1 VNDLLRWIR
10 QDSELFYAT
19 ALDADQTRG
28 VPCCPDW
35 TIGDLVWH
43 LGEVHWFFA
52 TDIEQR
58 ATDPDQVEAGKPAR
72 PGTYPE
78 AISWGRSQLDRLVHV
93 LESTPDDVPVWTWAL
108 DEPNHT
114 VGFIRRHQVQE
125 AAVHRWD
132 MQSAARDDIPDPI
145 DPEAASDSI
154 DEFLA
159 VSLPFGVNHTKP
171 LSGSVH
177 LHCTDVA
184 GEWFIEPDGRVDRAH
199 ATGDV
204 ALRGTASDLL
214 LVLYNRIPVDAL
226 DVIGNEP
233 LARHLVE
240 RVDTT

>member
-1 VNDLLRWIR
+1 MDYLPSIR
-10 QDSELFYAT
+10 QDSNLFYDT
-19 ALDADQTRG
+19 ALAADPTGG

-35 TIGDLVWH
+35 KVADLVWH
-43 LGEVHWFFA
+43 LGEVHWFWG

-58 ATDPDQVEAGKPAR
+58 ATDWESVEKGKPSR

-78 AISWGRSQLDRLVHV
+78 TIAWGRSQLDRLLHV
-93 LESTPDDVPVWTWAL
+93 LESTPDDVTVWTWAPH
-108 DEPNHT
+108 ESAHN
-114 VGFIRRHQVQE
+114 VAFIRRHQAQE

-132 MQSAARDDIPDPI
+132 MQSAASSGAPAPI
-145 DPEAASDSI
+145 DAEVASDAI
-154 DEFLA
+154 DEFLT
-159 VSLPFGVNHTKP
+159 VSLPFGVNPSKP

-184 GEWFIEPDGRVDRAH
+184 GEWFIERDGRVDRAH
-199 ATGDV
+199 AVGDV

-214 LVLYNRIPVDAL
+214 LALYDRIPVDAL
-226 DVIGNEP
+226 DVTGRES